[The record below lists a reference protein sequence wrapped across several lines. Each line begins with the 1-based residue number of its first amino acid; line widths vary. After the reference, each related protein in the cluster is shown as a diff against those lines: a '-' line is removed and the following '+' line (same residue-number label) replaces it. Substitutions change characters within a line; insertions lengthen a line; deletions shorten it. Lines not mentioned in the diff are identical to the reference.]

1 MTYRDKLRKD
11 LTDDEGKRLKL
22 YRCTAGKQTIGIGHN
37 IEDRGISEAV
47 CELLFQE
54 DIDVA
59 ERDALALFPG
69 LHSYSDRRKAALVN
83 MAFQLGLERLKGFKR
98 MRAAVNAGDWGAAVY
113 EANDSDWAKQT
124 QKSRVERV
132 LTDLAQG

>member
-1 MTYRDKLRKD
+1 MTYRDKLRAD

-54 DIDVA
+54 DIQVA
-59 ERDALALFPG
+59 EQDALALFPG
-69 LHSYSDRRKAALVN
+69 LHSYSDRRKAALIN
-83 MAFQLGLERLKGFKR
+83 MAFQLGIQRLGEFRK
-98 MRAAVNAGDWGAAVY
+98 MRAAVARGDWGAAVY
-113 EANDSDWAKQT
+113 EAKDSLWAKQT
-124 QKSRVERV
+124 QESRVNRV

>member
-1 MTYRDKLRKD
+1 MSYRDKLRAD

-47 CELLFQE
+47 CELMFQE

-59 ERDALALFPG
+59 EQDALALFPG
-69 LHSYSDRRKAALVN
+69 LHSYSDRRKAALIN
-83 MAFQLGLERLKGFKR
+83 MSFQLGFERLSQFKK
-98 MRAAVNAGDWGAAVY
+98 MRLAVARGDWGAAVY
-113 EANDSDWAKQT
+113 EANDSLWAKQT
-124 QKSRVERV
+124 QKSRVDRV
-132 LTDLAQG
+132 LADLAQG

>member
-1 MTYRDKLRKD
+1 MSYRDRLRAN
-11 LTDDEGKRLKL
+11 LIDDEGLRLKL
-22 YRCTAGKQTIGIGHN
+22 YRCTAGKLTIGIGHN
-37 IEDRGISEAV
+37 IEDRGISPEV
-47 CELLFQE
+47 CELMFQE
-54 DIDVA
+54 DVDVA

-83 MAFQLGLERLKGFKR
+83 MAFQLGFERLSQFKK

-113 EANDSDWAKQT
+113 EAKDSLWAKQT
-124 QKSRVERV
+124 QESRVDRV